1 MADNYTTDIRVNQ
14 ETDIRV
20 NQDWKLKAIMRER
33 ERDLLW
39 TEFLDVPIFLV
50 LRRGET

>member
-20 NQDWKLKAIMRER
+20 NQDWKLKAIMRKRER
-33 ERDLLW
+33 EREIGFGLS
-39 TEFLDVPIFLV
+39 F
-50 LRRGET
+50 

>member
-33 ERDLLW
+33 
-39 TEFLDVPIFLV
+39 
-50 LRRGET
+50 

>member
-33 ERDLLW
+33 ER
-39 TEFLDVPIFLV
+39 ERFALD
-50 LRRGET
+50 

>member
-33 ERDLLW
+33 EREICFGLS
-39 TEFLDVPIFLV
+39 F
-50 LRRGET
+50 